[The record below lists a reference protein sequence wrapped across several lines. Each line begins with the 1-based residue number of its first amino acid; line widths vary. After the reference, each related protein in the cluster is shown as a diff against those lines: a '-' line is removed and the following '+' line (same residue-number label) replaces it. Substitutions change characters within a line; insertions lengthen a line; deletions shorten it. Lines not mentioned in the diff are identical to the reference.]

1 MSPNNDSSS
10 YRADMV
16 SRIYGLFFTMS
27 CSRGLGSG
35 MDSRSESDGQED
47 NDDHTVPLLH
57 GAGDGSH
64 GSMTGRPGLEGANS
78 DAEDLPTMGRVPLD
92 ASARLEAQGLGA

>member
-1 MSPNNDSSS
+1 MSS
-10 YRADMV
+10 
-16 SRIYGLFFTMS
+16 
-27 CSRGLGSG
+27 SRGLGSG